1 MRIRLAIVAAP
12 FALVFYSAP
21 ALAAAKD
28 MGGAAPSEAQL
39 ARGRQASIRRGLV
52 FVDAGF
58 GAAYVDLV
66 ALKGGEL
73 LDSARWK
80 SSGFG
85 LITGAAFGVRLQEFT
100 LAVRYRYGDFS
111 DWHLWTLGG
120 DAGMH
125 FSFARFEPYFG
136 FGAGYASVG
145 GILAD
150 TSNAVTMDPPPA
162 VDIRGL
168 NVRVNVGLSYYFS
181 RWFSLGAN
189 LSGEAFFLHRE
200 GDRLG
205 RLRRTDPNASP
216 PFPYAMNGSGN
227 GLGATLSLVLGAHY

>member
-1 MRIRLAIVAAP
+1 MKLSLAIAAAP
-12 FALVFYSAP
+12 FALLLYSASS
-21 ALAAAKD
+21 LAAAKEL
-28 MGGAAPSEAQL
+28 GGAAPSDAQL
-39 ARGRQASIRRGLV
+39 SHGKQASRRRELV
-52 FVDAGF
+52 FVDAGV
-58 GAAYVDLV
+58 GGAYVDLL

-73 LDSARWK
+73 LDSARWR

-85 LITGAAFGVRLQEFT
+85 LIGSAAFGVRLREFT
-100 LAVRYRYGDFS
+100 VAVGYRYGDFS

-120 DAGMH
+120 DASMH
-125 FSFARFEPYFG
+125 FSLGRFEPYFG
-136 FGAGYASVG
+136 FGAAYASVG

-150 TSNAVTMDPPPA
+150 TSNAVTPDPPPE
-162 VDIRGL
+162 VDIQGL

-181 RWFSLGAN
+181 SWFSLAAN

-216 PFPYAMNGSGN
+216 PFPYGMDGSGN
-227 GLGATLSLVLGAHY
+227 GLGATLSLLLGAHY